1 MYKLLEIALY
11 VPDVTT
17 MLCLFLIGVRRRR
30 SAVSYG
36 WLRVAWD
43 MALGLEL
50 GVAHADLQTP
60 VI

>member
-1 MYKLLEIALY
+1 
-11 VPDVTT
+11 

>member
-1 MYKLLEIALY
+1 MGKLLEIGLY
-11 VPDVTT
+11 A
-17 MLCLFLIGVRRRR
+17 CFFIGVRRTR

-36 WLRVAWD
+36 WLQVARG
-43 MALGLEL
+43 MALELEL